1 VKEYQSCDENS
12 NHHKFGDFLGLVFVI
27 LGASF
32 FCLFC
37 DGGTVPD
44 KCFFLF
50 YFCHF
55 CDTGWHCEFL
65 QPTGSWACSLEAR
78 GLHMVFII

>member
-1 VKEYQSCDENS
+1 VTKIQITTN
-12 NHHKFGDFLGLVFVI
+12 LVISLAWCLSYSGQVFFV
-27 LGASF
+27 F
-32 FCLFC
+32 FVMVALCR
-37 DGGTVPD
+37 TSV
-44 KCFFLF
+44 FFFF